1 MVLVSGALLYLI
13 NISGGKQ
20 RFLDTNSEIGH
31 VLLHTVHQLH
41 EIYPLEVRRYLLSMD
56 PRAKSPNDLLAGLV
70 PLDEPYQLVEMLRDE
85 LNSYTVS
92 WNMLQ
97 SAIANRPEQAIRAY
111 EIIKP
116 PFLKLCIQRF
126 MEDQGLTLPNAEG
139 SLEQAVFNAL
149 RHPLDGGRQG
159 LAIARYLSGENTLEE
174 YWEDPNSRGLFNQ
187 LNRDKKRVHNLI
199 SISFL
204 PLDSEAMRRF
214 AILTTHPDWTLDIIS
229 DMYNSYA
236 FSGEQPAST
245 LRARP

>member
-1 MVLVSGALLYLI
+1 M
-13 NISGGKQ
+13 
-20 RFLDTNSEIGH
+20 
-31 VLLHTVHQLH
+31 
-41 EIYPLEVRRYLLSMD
+41 
-56 PRAKSPNDLLAGLV
+56 
-70 PLDEPYQLVEMLRDE
+70 
-85 LNSYTVS
+85 
-92 WNMLQ
+92 
-97 SAIANRPEQAIRAY
+97 
-111 EIIKP
+111 KP
-116 PFLKLCIQRF
+116 PFLKLCIQKF
-126 MEDQGLTLPNAEG
+126 MDDQGLTLPNAEG

-236 FSGEQPAST
+236 FSGEQLLQRYGQDPEVQREKLLTSLISLNGMTDYRYKSMPHDEYRRIIQQNLDYALTQYKKLPTDTRILILEITFEQRDELSKKI
-245 LRARP
+245 LAEAIRAGLQDSSKRPTAWR

>member
-1 MVLVSGALLYLI
+1 M
-13 NISGGKQ
+13 
-20 RFLDTNSEIGH
+20 
-31 VLLHTVHQLH
+31 
-41 EIYPLEVRRYLLSMD
+41 
-56 PRAKSPNDLLAGLV
+56 
-70 PLDEPYQLVEMLRDE
+70 
-85 LNSYTVS
+85 
-92 WNMLQ
+92 
-97 SAIANRPEQAIRAY
+97 
-111 EIIKP
+111 
-116 PFLKLCIQRF
+116 
-126 MEDQGLTLPNAEG
+126 TLPNAEG

-159 LAIARYLSGENTLEE
+159 LAIARYLGGENTLEE

-236 FSGEQPAST
+236 FSGEQLLQRYGQDPEVQREKLLTSLISLNGMTDYRYKSMPHDEYRRIIQQNLDYALTQYKKLPTDTRILILEITFEQRDELSKKILAEAIRAGLQDSSKKANGVT
-245 LRARP
+245 LAEFNRIPDQDLYTLVYLSEKKWESKRWL